1 MEAALPR
8 GELMSV
14 SPKQD
19 YHADLERFEDVT
31 GEIRA
36 FVGQQEAD
44 TDGQAVAS
52 NLAELLNR
60 AALSSVQ
67 EIDHIMSHLQLLRE
81 KVQGDGAR
89 VQRDLVEY
97 ATLAQSALQTTKVI
111 SESLRSRFPRRD

>member
-1 MEAALPR
+1 
-8 GELMSV
+8 MSV

-19 YHADLERFEDVT
+19 YQSDLDRLEDVT

-36 FVGQQEAD
+36 FVRQQEAD
-44 TDGQAVAS
+44 TDGQTVAS

-67 EIDHIMSHLQLLRE
+67 EIDHVMSHLALLRE
-81 KVQGDGAR
+81 KVAGDAAR

-111 SESLRSRFPRRD
+111 SESLRSRFPRRA

>member
-19 YHADLERFEDVT
+19 NQSDLERLEDVT

-36 FVGQQEAD
+36 FVRQQEAG

-67 EIDHIMSHLQLLRE
+67 EIDHVMSHLQLLRE
-81 KVQGDGAR
+81 KVSGDAAR

-111 SESLRSRFPRRD
+111 SESLRNRFPRRD

>member
-89 VQRDLVEY
+89 VQRALVEY

>member
-1 MEAALPR
+1 
-8 GELMSV
+8 MSV

-19 YHADLERFEDVT
+19 YHADLERLADVT

-36 FVGQQEAD
+36 FVQQQEEAVTV
-44 TDGQAVAS
+44 TDGQAVAN

-67 EIDHIMSHLQLLRE
+67 EIDHVMSHLQLLRE
-81 KVQGDGAR
+81 KVSGDAAR